1 MEANITRTVR
11 RVGGLLF
18 DDWRRRLCAFLPSL
32 YVLLLASLWVLP
44 SALRPAAPGADI
56 RADVAIYRC
65 MGGVPLAETLDRLAE
80 LGIDASGPDARRKLA
95 AVGCGAGGG
104 VSSCVTHIGGDTY
117 EEGSGTSRTVIVLCW

>member
-1 MEANITRTVR
+1 VEANITRTVR

-65 MGGVPLAETLDRLAE
+65 MGGVPLAETLD
-80 LGIDASGPDARRKLA
+80 ASGPDARRKLA
-95 AVGCGAGGG
+95 AVGCGELA
-104 VSSCVTHIGGDTY
+104 
-117 EEGSGTSRTVIVLCW
+117 EQR